1 MTNRIKRWVLCL
13 LASFA
18 AAVFVPLPEAFAEET
33 ELGKIPWPGDAAVSI
48 YDTEPVFYGNAS
60 GLDFHN
66 GRLYAVDNGGGFLWV
81 LEVFPDGTLRPA
93 AGFEIGRAVQYA
105 DRDSVHGP
113 DTEGITVDGEGLVY
127 LAVERDNDT
136 AWQTGNVILQV
147 DPWDPSDPIKAL
159 RQWDLTESLPYAP
172 ANKGVEA
179 VEWISADAI
188 QGKLTD
194 SNTGLP
200 LDLAEYPEACGNGVF
215 LVALEANDQIYAYVL
230 NTDGSAVQVA
240 QLDPGLKGIVALEY
254 DPAEDALWVT
264 ADDRGENEAA
274 KLLLS
279 QPAGGWVRILPP
291 AGLDPRRNT
300 EGFAIAEEA
309 FTRDDLRPVYRLQ
322 DGVHD
327 GALTIGSM
335 NWHIHTFPEE
345 WIADGQQHWHLCRC
359 GETADVQDHEFV
371 CILTD
376 AARDP
381 SGQDDH
387 MAVYHPIC
395 PVCGYVDR
403 TRSFYDGLDLHPEIA
418 DTAVT
423 RQLYGI
429 PCI

>member
-1 MTNRIKRWVLCL
+1 MLYVVCVSYSTKYIFL
-13 LASFA
+13 LFSFLLLLLLFASIIIPA
-18 AAVFVPLPEAFAEET
+18 NATEEKVHT
-33 ELGKIPWPGDAAVSI
+33 IESA
-48 YDTEPVFYGNAS
+48 
-60 GLDFHN
+60 DFH
-66 GRLYAVDNGGGFLWV
+66 V
-81 LEVFPDGTLRPA
+81 
-93 AGFEIGRAVQYA
+93 
-105 DRDSVHGP
+105 
-113 DTEGITVDGEGLVY
+113 
-127 LAVERDNDT
+127 
-136 AWQTGNVILQV
+136 
-147 DPWDPSDPIKAL
+147 
-159 RQWDLTESLPYAP
+159 
-172 ANKGVEA
+172 
-179 VEWISADAI
+179 
-188 QGKLTD
+188 
-194 SNTGLP
+194 
-200 LDLAEYPEACGNGVF
+200 
-215 LVALEANDQIYAYVL
+215 VL

-279 QPAGGWVRILPP
+279 QPAGEWVRILPP

-381 SGQDDH
+381 PGQDDH